1 MQTFFNQATLSYNG
15 NTIASNI
22 VQGELIE
29 VLSVGKTVTAESYEP
44 GDTVT
49 YVISIVNSGTAPYSG
64 ITVTDNL
71 GGFEFN
77 GTTVYPL
84 DFAEGTARL
93 FVNGVLQATPTT
105 TVGPP
110 LEFTGINIPA
120 GGNAVLVYSATVN
133 RFAPLGTGSAINNTA
148 TLTGTGITT
157 PITATETLP
166 VSEEP
171 SLAITKS
178 LTPTSVP
185 ENGQLTY
192 TFVIS
197 NYGATE
203 TDATNNLAV
212 TDTFDPI
219 LNPITVTYNGTV
231 WEEGINY
238 TYDAATGVFTTVE
251 NEITVPAATYAQ
263 DPVTGEYIIT
273 PGTATLTVTGN
284 V

>member
-1 MQTFFNQATLSYNG
+1 MQTFFNQATLTYNG

-29 VLSVGKTVTAESYEP
+29 VLSIGKTVTAESYEP

-64 ITVTDNL
+64 ITVTDTL
-71 GGFEFN
+71 GGFDFN

-110 LEFTGINIPA
+110 LEFTGISIPA
-120 GGNAVLVYSATVN
+120 GSNAVLVYSATVN
-133 RFAPLGTGSAINNTA
+133 SFAPLGTGSSINNTA

-157 PITATETLP
+157 PITASETLP

-192 TFVIS
+192 TFIIQNTGNTPIVATDDVI
-197 NYGATE
+197 
-203 TDATNNLAV
+203 V
-212 TDTFDPI
+212 TDVFSPI
-219 LNPITVTYNGTV
+219 LGDITVTLNGATLA
-231 WEEGINY
+231 EGTNY
-238 TYDAATGVFTTVE
+238 TYSEATGEFATLPGTITVDAATYTRDATTGLITINPGVSV
-251 NEITVPAATYAQ
+251 
-263 DPVTGEYIIT
+263 
-273 PGTATLTVTGN
+273 LTVNGTI
-284 V
+284 

>member
-1 MQTFFNQATLSYNG
+1 MQTFFNQATLTYNG

-29 VLSVGKTVTAESYEP
+29 VLSIGKTVTAESYEP

-64 ITVTDNL
+64 ITVTDTL
-71 GGFEFN
+71 GGFDFN

-110 LEFTGINIPA
+110 LEFTGISIPA
-120 GGNAVLVYSATVN
+120 GSNAVLVYSATVN
-133 RFAPLGTGSAINNTA
+133 SFAPLGTGSSINNTA

-157 PITATETLP
+157 PITASETLP

-197 NYGATE
+197 NYGSTE
-203 TDATNNLAV
+203 AVV
-212 TDTFDPI
+212 TDNLVVRDIFDPI
-219 LNPITVTYNGTV
+219 LNAITVTYNGTV

-238 TYDAATGVFTTVE
+238 TYDETTGVFSTIE
-251 NEITVPAATYAQ
+251 SEITVPAATYTQ
-263 DPVTGEYIIT
+263 DTVTGEYIIT
-273 PGTATLTVTGN
+273 PGTSTLTVTGN

>member
-29 VLSVGKTVTAESYEP
+29 VLSVGKTVAAESYEL

-84 DFAEGTARL
+84 DFNEGTARL

-157 PITATETLP
+157 PITASETLP
-166 VSEEP
+166 VSVEP
-171 SLAITKS
+171 NLAITKS

-203 TDATNNLAV
+203 AVATDNLV
-212 TDTFDPI
+212 VRDIFDPI
-219 LNPITVTYNGTV
+219 LNPITVAYNGTV
-231 WEEGINY
+231 WEEGINF
-238 TYDAATGVFTTVE
+238 TYDETTGVFTTVE
-251 NEITVPAATYAQ
+251 GEITVPAATYTQ

-273 PGTATLTVTGN
+273 PGTTTLTVTGN